1 MDVRVY
7 MDALELLEKEIKK
20 LSMKGELSATEV
32 CNLKEA
38 VTAASKIVD
47 LIGELPSETS
57 DGISNSYAITPGYKY
72 RYSGYIY
79 DPHMTEGS
87 YRRGRSMNTGRYVSR
102 GDNYSGHSIHD
113 RMVAKLEEMYDEAK
127 TDHER
132 HEVDTAIRMIEQ
144 YK

>member
-20 LSMKGELSATEV
+20 LTMKGDLTAPEL

-47 LIGELPSETS
+47 LIGELPSDSS
-57 DGISNSYAITPGYKY
+57 DTMTNSYSITPGYKY
-72 RYSGYIY
+72 KYSGYIY
-79 DPHMTEGS
+79 TPHSTPSSS
-87 YRRGRSMNTGRYVSR
+87 YRTGRHISR
-102 GDNYSGHSIHD
+102 GDYYSGHSIHD

-132 HEVDTAIRMIEQ
+132 HEVETAIRMIEQ